1 MLTTSHTKT
10 FSPRKKTFSPRKKLD
25 RESENSQKFQKFRSG
40 STTGKNRGKNRDF

>member
-10 FSPRKKTFSPRKKLD
+10 FEPMTKLD

-40 STTGKNRGKNRDF
+40 STTGENRGENRDF